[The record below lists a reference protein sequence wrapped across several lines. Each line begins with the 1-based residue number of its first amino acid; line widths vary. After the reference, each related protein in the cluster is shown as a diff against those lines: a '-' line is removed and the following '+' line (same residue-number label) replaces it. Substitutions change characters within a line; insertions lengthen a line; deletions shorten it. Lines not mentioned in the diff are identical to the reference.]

1 MAGRVQNRGLW
12 MDEDKSYRSE
22 FSRGWK
28 TVAGGTIGMTFGI
41 SALPFYTL
49 GVFVK
54 PIQAE
59 TGWSREEVQLGFA
72 ALMVGLLLFG
82 WIWGIAVDRFGSR
95 KVALAAQAGLGT
107 GLILLPNFTG
117 SLTSWYL
124 GWGLVAL
131 LGAGTTPVTWTRCI
145 NGWFDGAR
153 GAALGLTLM
162 GTGITAIVAPPLIT
176 MVLETRAWGDGYRLL
191 GGSVILLAMPLVW
204 LTFRDAPALTE
215 TDRPLEGASRGAAL
229 KDYRFWVIFLTISCV
244 AFAIGGIIPS
254 LVPLLTDRGM
264 AVGDAAGYA
273 ALVGVAV
280 IIGRVSAGLL
290 IDRFWAPAVGA
301 VLLAVPL
308 AGSLLLIGTLP
319 SPLLIG
325 VAVFLVGLTAGAEFD
340 LLAYLTGRY
349 FGMKNYGF
357 LYAIQTV
364 GLLLTAGLAPPIFG
378 RVFDTMGSYDPALM
392 VSAGLFLVA
401 PPLLLTLGRYPV
413 RFEK

>member
-1 MAGRVQNRGLW
+1 MMENST
-12 MDEDKSYRSE
+12 SYRAE
-22 FSRGWK
+22 FSRGWRS
-28 TVAGGTIGMTFGI
+28 VAGGTIGMMFGI

-72 ALMVGLLLFG
+72 ALMIGLLLSG
-82 WIWGIAVDRFGSR
+82 WAWGMAVDRFGSR
-95 KVALAAQAGLGT
+95 KVALAAMAGLGT
-107 GLILLPNFTG
+107 GLMLLPNFTA

-124 GWGLVAL
+124 GWALVAA

-162 GTGITAIVAPPLIT
+162 GTGITAIVAPPLVT
-176 MVLETRAWGDGYRLL
+176 MVLETRPWGDGYRLL
-191 GGSVILLAMPLVW
+191 GASVIVLAMPLVW
-204 LTFRDAPALTE
+204 LTFRDAPALTQ
-215 TDRPLEGASRGAAL
+215 TDRPLQGASRGAAL
-229 KDYRFWVIFLTISCV
+229 RDYRFWVIFLTISAV

-264 AVGDAAGYA
+264 PAGEAAGYA

-301 VLLAVPL
+301 VLLALPL
-308 AGSLLLIGTLP
+308 AGALLLIGALP
-319 SPLLIG
+319 SPLMIG
-325 VAVFLVGLTAGAEFD
+325 VAVFLIGLTAGAEFD

-357 LYAIQTV
+357 LYAIQTI

-378 RVFDTMGSYDPALM
+378 RVFDQMGSYDPVLM

-401 PPLLLTLGRYPV
+401 PPLLLLLGKYPT
-413 RFEK
+413 RFA

>member
-1 MAGRVQNRGLW
+1 MVN
-12 MDEDKSYRSE
+12 DKSYRSE
-22 FSRGWK
+22 FARGWR
-28 TVAGGTIGMTFGI
+28 TVLGGTIGMTFGI

-54 PIQAE
+54 PVQAE

-82 WIWGIAVDRFGSR
+82 WIWGLAVDRFGSR
-95 KVALAAQAGLGT
+95 KVALTAMAGLGT
-107 GLILLPNFTG
+107 GLMLLPNFTG

-176 MVLETRAWGDGYRLL
+176 MVLETRPWGDGYRLL
-191 GGSVILLAMPLVW
+191 GASVIVLAMPLVW
-204 LTFRDAPALTE
+204 LTFRDAPALTQ

-229 KDYRFWVIFLTISCV
+229 RDYRFWVIFLTISAV

-308 AGSLLLIGTLP
+308 AGALLLIGDLP
-319 SPLLIG
+319 SPLMIG
-325 VAVFLVGLTAGAEFD
+325 VAVFLIGLTAGAEFD

-378 RVFDTMGSYDPALM
+378 RVFDRMGSYDPALM

-401 PPLLLTLGRYPV
+401 PPLLLLLGRYPE
-413 RFEK
+413 RFE

>member
-1 MAGRVQNRGLW
+1 
-12 MDEDKSYRSE
+12 MDESKSYRSE

-28 TVAGGTIGMTFGI
+28 TVSGGTVGMMFGI

-95 KVALAAQAGLGT
+95 KVALTAQAGLGA
-107 GLILLPNFTG
+107 GLILLPNFTS

-162 GTGITAIVAPPLIT
+162 GTGITAVVAPPLIT
-176 MVLETRAWGDGYRLL
+176 MVLETRGWQDGYRLL
-191 GGSVILLAMPLVW
+191 GGSVFVLAMPFVW

-264 AVGDAAGYA
+264 SVGDAAGYA

-301 VLLAVPL
+301 VLLALPL
-308 AGSLLLIGTLP
+308 AGALLLIGTLP
-319 SPLLIG
+319 SPGLIA

-378 RVFDTMGSYDPALM
+378 RVFDKMGSYDPALM
-392 VSAGLFLVA
+392 VSAGLFLLA

-413 RFEK
+413 RFDK

>member
-1 MAGRVQNRGLW
+1 MMEN
-12 MDEDKSYRSE
+12 DTSYASE

-28 TVAGGTIGMTFGI
+28 TVAGGTVGMMFGI

-72 ALMVGLLLFG
+72 ALMGGLLLSG
-82 WIWGIAVDRFGSR
+82 WLWGMAVDRFGSR
-95 KVALAAQAGLGT
+95 KVALAAQAGLGL

-124 GWGLVAL
+124 GWALVAL

-162 GTGITAIVAPPLIT
+162 GTGITAVVAPPIIT
-176 MVLETRAWGDGYRLL
+176 AVLESRPWGDGYRLL
-191 GGSVILLAMPLVW
+191 GASVFLLAMPLVW
-204 LTFRDAPALTE
+204 LSFRDAPALSE
-215 TDRPLEGASRGAAL
+215 TDAPLTGAERGAAL
-229 KDYRFWVIFLTISCV
+229 RSWRFWLIFVVISAV

-264 AVGDAAGYA
+264 AAGDAAGYA

-290 IDRFWAPAVGA
+290 IDHFWAPAVGA

-308 AGSLLLIGTLP
+308 VGALLLIGTLP
-319 SPLLIG
+319 SPLMIG
-325 VAVFLVGLTAGAEFD
+325 VAVFLIGLTAGAEFD

-357 LYAIQTV
+357 LYAIQTI
-364 GLLLTAGLAPPIFG
+364 GLLLTAGLSPPIFG
-378 RVFDTMGSYDPALM
+378 RVYDQMGSYDPALM
-392 VSAGLFLVA
+392 VSAGLFLCA
-401 PPLLLTLGRYPV
+401 PPLLLLLGRYPT
-413 RFEK
+413 RFDK